1 MYTSFTSACVCVCVC
16 VCTRVA
22 LLWISVHDDVRKPIH
37 DLLDQTICQCGHS
50 LMIILNTHT
59 QTHTNIKSQ
68 DVWLHLLSFCM
79 FGCICFYLHLLLGDA
94 AGGSQPDSQRGGDSA
109 RTQPPL
115 LPASVLQWLHTHSG
129 TASHIQSAH
138 TCTHIQ
144 VL

>member
-1 MYTSFTSACVCVCVC
+1 
-16 VCTRVA
+16 
-22 LLWISVHDDVRKPIH
+22 
-37 DLLDQTICQCGHS
+37 
-50 LMIILNTHT
+50 
-59 QTHTNIKSQ
+59 
-68 DVWLHLLSFCM
+68 M

-94 AGGSQPDSQRGGDSA
+94 AGGSQPNSQRGGDSA

-144 VL
+144 VLESQSA